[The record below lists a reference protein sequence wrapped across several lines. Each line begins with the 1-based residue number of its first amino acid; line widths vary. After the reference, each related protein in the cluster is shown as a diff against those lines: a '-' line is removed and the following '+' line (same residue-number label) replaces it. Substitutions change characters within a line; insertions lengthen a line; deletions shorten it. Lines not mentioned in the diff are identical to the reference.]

1 MVHPVH
7 ARATMMDADPIA
19 ELLSKALS
27 QVRGFV
33 EAHRMKHRIPGSG
46 FAEFERGLHAVVA
59 GIERDLLAEELA
71 RADVD
76 QQVIFMDGVP
86 HRRVLRSEQTY
97 MTTAGEVRVART
109 LYKDRSADQEGCICP
124 TEMRTGIVG
133 NFWTPLAAEQALWL
147 VAQMS
152 PQCAEELLRRA
163 GNMAPSKSSL
173 DRLPKEVAAVWEE
186 NRLEFEQSLRDDM
199 QIPRDA
205 CTLVVSLD
213 GVYAPM
219 RGTDPVGT
227 RAAAAKAGKIAKGP
241 AGYREVGC
249 ATVSFC
255 AGNGELLSAVRFA
268 RMPETKKETLK
279 DMLCREVERARALR
293 PDLRLVALADGAD
306 DNWEYLE
313 AKFPKA
319 VHILDFFHATEHVG
333 AAIAAVY
340 GDGTVEARRRFADLR
355 HVLLEEVGG
364 VEKVIRAVAYLKR
377 THPAEKK
384 VAQVLAYLRKNREKM
399 RYAEWKADGH
409 PIGSGV
415 VEAACKTL
423 VTQRM
428 KNSGMRWGHEGGQ
441 AILNVRGWTQSER
454 FDQAWALLA
463 ATYRVDVMLVNN
475 VVPIRRRAA

>member
-1 MVHPVH
+1 MH
-7 ARATMMDADPIA
+7 ALATMMDSDPIA
-19 ELLSKALS
+19 ETLSKGLS
-27 QVRGFV
+27 QIRAFV
-33 EAHRMKHRIPGSG
+33 EAHRMKHRAPGSG
-46 FAEFERGLHAVVA
+46 FAEFERGLHAVVS
-59 GIERDLLAEELA
+59 GIERDLLAEELE

-76 QQVIFMDGVP
+76 QDVIYIDGVP

-97 MTTAGEVRVART
+97 TTTAGEVRVERT
-109 LYKDRSADQEGCICP
+109 LYKDRGADHETAISP
-124 TEMRTGIVG
+124 MEFRTGIVG
-133 NFWTPLAAEQALWL
+133 GFWTPLAAEQALWL

-173 DRLPKEVAAVWEE
+173 DRLPKQVGTVWEE

-219 RGTDPVGT
+219 RGTDPVAT
-227 RAAAAKAGKIAKGP
+227 REAAAEAGKIAKGP

-255 AGNGELLSAVRFA
+255 AGNGDMLAAIRFA

-279 DMLCREVERARALR
+279 DMLCREVERARTLR
-293 PDLRLVALADGAD
+293 PDLCLVALADGAD
-306 DNWEYLE
+306 DNWEYLTR
-313 AKFPKA
+313 KYPKA

-333 AAIAAVY
+333 AAVAAVY

-364 VEKVIRAVAYLKR
+364 VEKVIRAIAYLKR
-377 THPAEKK
+377 THPGTKK
-384 VAQVLAYLRKNREKM
+384 VAQVLAYLRKNRGKM
-399 RYAEWKADGH
+399 RYAEWKAEGL

-428 KNSGMRWGHEGGQ
+428 KNSGMRWGQEGGQ

-463 ATYRVDVMLVNN
+463 ATYRIEVTLVNN